1 MLPSLLD
8 NIGTIYEAS
17 KSSCLLQN
25 YTVCVPTSAV
35 RLTEKLKYASQ
46 FQLGD
51 IEEKKNMLGH

>member
-1 MLPSLLD
+1 MKQVKVHAYCKIIL
-8 NIGTIYEAS
+8 
-17 KSSCLLQN
+17 
-25 YTVCVPTSAV
+25 CVPTSAV